1 MAEEAQ
7 LESVADATMDSIADD
22 APEAPEEGPA
32 EGAEQAREGQQAP
45 AEGDAQAEAGKPAE
59 GQQEAEK
66 PAPEDYTLEAGEG
79 FNVPEANLRSFQDA
93 CKKAGLTKA
102 QAEAMLSWHR
112 GFAGDV
118 QKLQAQQE
126 SAMLAGWQKQIM
138 EDPEVGGS
146 NWKAAVADSRRALAH
161 FDTDGSLRALLKQTH
176 ADYNPAVVRCI
187 ARIGRAMREDK
198 FVTSK
203 GRGTESVP
211 LEDRLWPNMQA

>member
-1 MAEEAQ
+1 MAEDQ

-22 APEAPEEGPA
+22 APEAPEEG
-32 EGAEQAREGQQAP
+32 AEQAQEGQQAP
-45 AEGDAQAEAGKPAE
+45 AEAETKPEAEKPAE
-59 GQQEAEK
+59 GQQEAGK
-66 PAPEDYTLEAGEG
+66 PEPEDYTLEAGEG

>member
-1 MAEEAQ
+1 MAEDQQ
-7 LESVADATMDSIADD
+7 LESVAEEAMDSSADEE
-22 APEAPEEGPA
+22 PEAPA
-32 EGAEQAREGQQAP
+32 EGAEQAQEGQQAP
-45 AEGDAQAEAGKPAE
+45 AEAEAKPEGEAPAE
-59 GQQEAEK
+59 GQQEAQKAE
-66 PAPEDYTLEAGEG
+66 PEDYVLEAGED
-79 FNVPEANLRSFQDA
+79 FAVPEDNLKSFTAA

-102 QAEAMLSWHR
+102 QAEAMLGWHR
-112 GFAGDV
+112 DFAGDV
-118 QKLQAQQE
+118 SRLQAQQE
-126 SAMLAGWQKQIM
+126 SATLKAWQEQILHD
-138 EDPEVGGS
+138 EEIGGAR
-146 NWKAAVADSRRALAH
+146 WKAAVADSRRALAH

>member
-1 MAEEAQ
+1 MADEAQ
-7 LESVADATMDSIADD
+7 LESVAEEAMDSIADD
-22 APEAPEEGPA
+22 APEAPEEVPA
-32 EGAEQAREGQQAP
+32 EGAESAPKEAPETPGEGAETAP
-45 AEGDAQAEAGKPAE
+45 E

-66 PAPEDYTLEAGEG
+66 PAPEDYTLETGEE

-102 QAEAMLSWHR
+102 QAEAMLGWHR
-112 GFAGDV
+112 DFAGDV
-118 QKLQAQQE
+118 AKAQAQQE

-138 EDPEVGGS
+138 NDPEIGGAQ
-146 NWKAAVADSRRALAH
+146 WKAAVADSRRALAH

-187 ARIGRAMREDK
+187 ARIGRAMREDQ

-203 GRGTESVP
+203 GGGTNAKA
-211 LEDRLWPNMQA
+211 LEDRMWPDMQV

>member
-1 MAEEAQ
+1 MAEDQ

-32 EGAEQAREGQQAP
+32 EGAESAPKEAPETPAEGAETAPEGQQ
-45 AEGDAQAEAGKPAE
+45 DAQKAE
-59 GQQEAEK
+59 
-66 PAPEDYTLEAGEG
+66 PEDYTLEAGEG
-79 FNVPEANLRSFQDA
+79 FNVPADNMKSFTEA

-112 GFAGDV
+112 DFAGDV
-118 QKLQAQQE
+118 SKAQAQQE
-126 SAMLAGWQKQIM
+126 SATLKGWQEQILN
-138 EDPEVGGS
+138 DPEIGGN

-161 FDTDGSLRALLKQTH
+161 FDTDGSLRQLLKQTH

-198 FVTSK
+198 FITSK
-203 GRGTESVP
+203 GGGTNAKA
-211 LEDRLWPNMQA
+211 LEDRMWPDMHV

>member
-1 MAEEAQ
+1 MAEETQ
-7 LESVADATMDSIADD
+7 LESVAEEAMDSIAD
-22 APEAPEEGPA
+22 EAPEEAPAEGADSAPKEAPETPA
-32 EGAEQAREGQQAP
+32 EGAETAPEGQQ
-45 AEGDAQAEAGKPAE
+45 DAQ
-59 GQQEAEK
+59 K

-79 FNVPEANLRSFQDA
+79 FNVPADNLQSFTAA

-112 GFAGDV
+112 DFAGDV
-118 QKLQAQQE
+118 QKLQTQQE
-126 SAMLAGWQKQIM
+126 SATLKTWQEQILKD
-138 EDPEVGGS
+138 EEIGGA

-187 ARIGRAMREDK
+187 ARIGRAMREDN

-203 GRGTESVP
+203 GGGTNAKA
-211 LEDRLWPNMQA
+211 LEDRMWPDMHV